1 MARKSL
7 PAFIDYLCLGYKFAS
22 HHTLLM
28 NELEAVERGEVER
41 LMVLMPP
48 GSAKSTYTSVL
59 FPPWFMGR
67 NEQMSVLGVS
77 NTTELSER
85 FSRRV
90 RSLVSTQEF
99 ANVFPENGLSEE
111 TAAAG
116 NWETK
121 KGGEFFAA
129 GMGSAIAGR
138 RADLGLIDDPIKTR
152 QEADSDR
159 VRQTHWDWY
168 INDFLTRLK
177 PGGRQILIQTRWHED
192 DLGGRILEREA
203 HRWKVVKIP
212 MLATPNDPL
221 GRALGERLWPEWFTQ
236 DMIDTA
242 RMDARAWNALYQQEP
257 VPDEG
262 DYFRRADFGEYGT
275 PPSELRIYGASDYAV
290 TEGGGDFTE
299 HGIFGIDTNG
309 NPYVLDWWR
318 GQAASDAWIESQLD
332 LIHQWKP
339 LVWFGES
346 GPIRRAI
353 EPFLMRRMSERQA
366 YCRIEWLP
374 SISDK
379 VTRARAIQAL
389 AAVKTV
395 MWPKESKW
403 RREVE
408 KQLLQFPSGKYDDAV
423 DVFSLIGRG
432 LEHVQPARK
441 TPQRSVQHD
450 PAGWMA

>member
-1 MARKSL
+1 M
-7 PAFIDYLCLGYKFAS
+7 G
-22 HHTLLM
+22 
-28 NELEAVERGEVER
+28 ELEAVERGEVDR

-48 GSAKSTYTSVL
+48 GSAKSTYASVL

-67 NEQMSVLGVS
+67 NPEMSVLGVS
-77 NTTELSER
+77 NTTELAER

-90 RSLVSTQEF
+90 RGVVSSPEF
-99 ANVFPENGLSEE
+99 GNVFDGNGLSEDS
-111 TAAAG
+111 AAAG
-116 NWETK
+116 NWETLR
-121 KGGEFFAA
+121 GGEFFAA

-203 HRWKVVKIP
+203 PRWKVVKIP
-212 MLATPNDPL
+212 MVAVPNDPL

-242 RMDARAWNALYQQEP
+242 RMDTRAWNALYQQEP

-262 DYFRRADFGEYGT
+262 DYFRRADFAEYSAA
-275 PPSELRIYGASDYAV
+275 PNDLRIYGASDYAV

-299 HGIFGIDTNG
+299 HGIFGIDGNG

-318 GQAASDAWIESQLD
+318 GQSSSDVWIESQLD
-332 LIHQWKP
+332 LIHTWKP
-339 LVWFGES
+339 LLWFGES
-346 GPIRRAI
+346 GSIRRAI

-366 YCRIEWLP
+366 FCRLEWLP
-374 SISDK
+374 SIADK
-379 VTRARAIQAL
+379 VTRARSIQAL
-389 AAVKTV
+389 CAVKTL
-395 MWPKESKW
+395 MWPKDAKW
-403 RREVE
+403 KPEVE

-423 DVFSLIGRG
+423 DVFSLFGRG
-432 LEHVQPARK
+432 LEHVAPVRSTQRK
-441 TPQRSVQHD
+441 NAVHES
-450 PAGWMA
+450 AGWMA